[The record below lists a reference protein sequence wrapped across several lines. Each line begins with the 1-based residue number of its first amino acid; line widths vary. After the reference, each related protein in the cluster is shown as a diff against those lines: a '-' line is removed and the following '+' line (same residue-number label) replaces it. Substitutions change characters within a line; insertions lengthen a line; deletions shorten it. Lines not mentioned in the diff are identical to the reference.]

1 MKSNSFQPAAAVLGL
16 AYRTE
21 GVFVQA
27 RWIASI
33 AVLALLM
40 APASAHAAFPGQNGK
55 IAFSVGA
62 ALWTMNVDGSNRAP
76 FNNLRGVAPA
86 WSPDGGRLAYQADD
100 GVHVVN
106 GDGSGDALIVRG
118 GRAPAWSPTGTQLD
132 VVTGPADACSEL
144 TIVKDDGTVMS
155 SYSDPD
161 CTDGLS
167 CCLDAPA
174 WSPSGGSIVFE
185 LRRYE
190 PDPDTCEPGDCPYFF
205 GPPQLNIGARAAT
218 ANWAPGGNELT
229 ATRNFGFPHGIA
241 VFRPDGTEARRLTAN
256 GADREPVWSP
266 DGAKI
271 AFERAGVVNVMN
283 ASDGSGMTSLGAGS
297 QPDWQPVLNR
307 PPDCSS
313 VAASRPVL
321 TTVNRRLVPIALDGA
336 TDPDGDPVTLTID
349 GVTQDEP
356 VLGSG
361 DPTSPDAVDEGDRQT
376 RVRAERNPHGDGRVY
391 RIAFTAS
398 DGKGG
403 SCSGT
408 ATVSVPRKARKLA
421 VDSAPPSYDS
431 FAR

>member
-1 MKSNSFQPAAAVLGL
+1 MRVKRFALL
-16 AYRTE
+16 
-21 GVFVQA
+21 
-27 RWIASI
+27 
-33 AVLALLM
+33 AVLAVLVV
-40 APASAHAAFPGQNGK
+40 PTSAYAAFPGQNGK

-62 ALWTMNVDGSNRAP
+62 ALWTMNADGSNRAP

-144 TIVKDDGTVMS
+144 TIVMDDGTVMS

-161 CTDGLS
+161 CADGLS

-174 WSPSGGSIVFE
+174 WSPSGSSIVFE

-205 GPPQLNIGARAAT
+205 GPPQLSIGARAAT
-218 ANWAPGGNELT
+218 ANWAPGGNELA
-229 ATRNFGFPHGIA
+229 ATRNFSFPYGIA
-241 VFRPDGTEARRLTAN
+241 VFRPDGTEARRLTTN
-256 GADREPVWSP
+256 GADREPAWSP

-283 ASDGSGMTSLGAGS
+283 ASDGSGITSLGAGS
-297 QPDWQPVLNR
+297 QPDWQPVLNH
-307 PPDCSS
+307 PPDCSG
-313 VAASRPVL
+313 VAVSRPVL
-321 TTVNRRLVPIALDGA
+321 NTHNLHLMPVTLDGA
-336 TDPDGDPVTLTID
+336 TDPDGDAVSISVD

-356 VLGSG
+356 VTAPG
-361 DPTSPDAVDEGDRQT
+361 DHTSPDATYARGSEL

-398 DGKGG
+398 DGRGG

-408 ATVSVPRKARKLA
+408 AKVSVPRKKHKAA
-421 VDSAPPSYDS
+421 VDSAPPRYDT
-431 FAR
+431 FGR